1 MNEIENKVIKAL
13 RYVLGK
19 KAGNIYLENR
29 LVEDLGIDSFA
40 SLELIFELEDQLGI
54 KIPDEEAKKLIAVR
68 DVVNYI
74 SAVQVSK

>member
-54 KIPDEEAKKLIAVR
+54 KIPDEEAKKLITVR

>member
-19 KAGNIYLENR
+19 KAGNICLENR
-29 LVEDLGIDSFA
+29 LVEDLGVDSFA

-54 KIPDEEAKKLIAVR
+54 KIPDEEAKKLITVR
-68 DVVNYI
+68 DVINYI
-74 SAVQVSK
+74 ATAQVSK